1 MLKMIAPFEMGICVN
16 DLEKMI
22 AFYGDVLGFKLIS
35 QIDVPADKS
44 SEAGFT
50 SGGYTIV
57 RMQTNY
63 GERIK
68 LVRPMSSANPRL
80 SGEEVLSKKG
90 NVFLT
95 FIVEDLKHTVSRI
108 KDTDAP
114 IRTQGNIMQVRDG
127 VLLSIIDDP
136 EGNHLEF
143 VEYSD
148 INDYRPD
155 LIQASHSM

>member
-1 MLKMIAPFEMGICVN
+1 MLKMIAPFEMGICVD
-16 DLEKMI
+16 DLENMI
-22 AFYGDVLGFKLIS
+22 AFYGNVLGFKLIS
-35 QIDVPADKS
+35 KIDVPADKS
-44 SEAGFT
+44 NEAGFT

-68 LVRPMSSANPRL
+68 LVRPMTSPNPRT
-80 SGEEVLSKKG
+80 SGKEVLSNKG

-95 FIVEDLKHTVSRI
+95 FIVEDLKLTVSRI

-114 IRTQGNIMQVRDG
+114 IRTEGSIMEVRDG
-127 VLLSIIDDP
+127 VFLSIIDDP

-148 INDYRPD
+148 ITNYRPD
-155 LIQASHSM
+155 LV

>member
-1 MLKMIAPFEMGICVN
+1 MIAPFEMGICVN

-95 FIVEDLKHTVSRI
+95 FIVDDLKHTVSRI
-108 KDTDAP
+108 KDMGAP
-114 IRTQGNIMQVRDG
+114 IRTQGSIMEVRDG
-127 VLLSIIDDP
+127 VFLSIIDDP

-143 VEYSD
+143 VEYSE

-155 LIQASHSM
+155 LI

>member
-1 MLKMIAPFEMGICVN
+1 MLKMIAPFEMGICVD
-16 DLEKMI
+16 DLENMI

-35 QIDVPADKS
+35 KIDVPADKS
-44 SEAGFT
+44 NEAGFT

-68 LVRPMSSANPRL
+68 LVRPMTSPNPRT
-80 SGEEVLSKKG
+80 SGKEVLSKKG

-95 FIVEDLKHTVSRI
+95 FIVEDLKLTVSRI
-108 KDTDAP
+108 KVADAP
-114 IRTQGNIMQVRDG
+114 IRTQDSIMEVRDG
-127 VLLSIIDDP
+127 VFLSIIDDP

-148 INDYRPD
+148 ITNYRPD
-155 LIQASHSM
+155 LV

>member
-1 MLKMIAPFEMGICVN
+1 MLKMIAPFEMGICVD
-16 DLEKMI
+16 DLENMI

-35 QIDVPADKS
+35 KIDVPADKS
-44 SEAGFT
+44 NEAGFT

-68 LVRPMSSANPRL
+68 LVRPMTSANPRT
-80 SGEEVLSKKG
+80 SGKEVLSKKG

-114 IRTQGNIMQVRDG
+114 IRTQDSIMEVRDG
-127 VLLSIIDDP
+127 VFLSIIDDP

-148 INDYRPD
+148 ITNYRPD
-155 LIQASHSM
+155 LV

>member
-1 MLKMIAPFEMGICVN
+1 MLKMIAPFEMGICVD
-16 DLEKMI
+16 DLENMI

-35 QIDVPADKS
+35 KIDVPADKS
-44 SEAGFT
+44 NEAGFT

-68 LVRPMSSANPRL
+68 LVRPVTLPHSRT
-80 SGEEVLSKKG
+80 SGKEVLSKKG

-114 IRTQGNIMQVRDG
+114 IRTQGSIMEVRDG
-127 VLLSIIDDP
+127 VFLSIIDDP

-143 VEYSD
+143 VEYSN
-148 INDYRPD
+148 ITNYRPD
-155 LIQASHSM
+155 LV

>member
-1 MLKMIAPFEMGICVN
+1 MLKMIAPFEMGICVD
-16 DLEKMI
+16 DLENMI

-35 QIDVPADKS
+35 KIDVPADKS
-44 SEAGFT
+44 NEAGFT

-68 LVRPMSSANPRL
+68 LVRPMTSPNPRT
-80 SGEEVLSKKG
+80 SGKEVLSKKG

-95 FIVEDLKHTVSRI
+95 FIVEDLKLTVSRI

-114 IRTQGNIMQVRDG
+114 IRTQGNIMEVRDG
-127 VLLSIIDDP
+127 VFLSIIDDP

-148 INDYRPD
+148 ITNYRPD
-155 LIQASHSM
+155 LV

>member
-1 MLKMIAPFEMGICVN
+1 MLKMIAPFEMGICVD
-16 DLEKMI
+16 DLENMI

-35 QIDVPADKS
+35 KIDVPADKS
-44 SEAGFT
+44 NEAGFT

-68 LVRPMSSANPRL
+68 LVRPMTSPNPRT
-80 SGEEVLSKKG
+80 SGKEVLSKNG

-95 FIVEDLKHTVSRI
+95 FIVEDLKRTVSKI

-114 IRTQGNIMQVRDG
+114 IRTQGSIMEVRDG
-127 VLLSIIDDP
+127 VFLSIIDDP

-143 VEYSD
+143 VEYRD
-148 INDYRPD
+148 ITNYRPD
-155 LIQASHSM
+155 LV

>member
-1 MLKMIAPFEMGICVN
+1 MLKMIAPFEMGICVD
-16 DLEKMI
+16 DLENMI

-35 QIDVPADKS
+35 KIDVPADKS
-44 SEAGFT
+44 NEAGFT

-68 LVRPMSSANPRL
+68 LVRPMTSPNPRT
-80 SGEEVLSKKG
+80 SGKEVLSKKG

-95 FIVEDLKHTVSRI
+95 FIVEDLKLTVSRI
-108 KDTDAP
+108 KDADAP
-114 IRTQGNIMQVRDG
+114 IRTQGSIMEVRDG
-127 VLLSIIDDP
+127 VFLSIIDDP

-148 INDYRPD
+148 ITNYRPD
-155 LIQASHSM
+155 LV

>member
-1 MLKMIAPFEMGICVN
+1 MLKMIAPFEMGICVD
-16 DLEKMI
+16 DLENMI

-35 QIDVPADKS
+35 KIDVPADKS
-44 SEAGFT
+44 NEAGFT

-68 LVRPMSSANPRL
+68 LVKPMTSANPRT
-80 SGEEVLSKKG
+80 SGKEVLSNKG

-114 IRTQGNIMQVRDG
+114 IRTQGSIMEVRDG
-127 VLLSIIDDP
+127 VFLSIIDDP

-148 INDYRPD
+148 ITNYRPD
-155 LIQASHSM
+155 LV

>member
-1 MLKMIAPFEMGICVN
+1 MLKMIAPFEMGICVD
-16 DLEKMI
+16 DLENMI

-35 QIDVPADKS
+35 KIDVPADKS
-44 SEAGFT
+44 NEAGFT

-68 LVRPMSSANPRL
+68 LVRPMTSPNPRT
-80 SGEEVLSKKG
+80 SGKEVLSKKG

-95 FIVEDLKHTVSRI
+95 FIVEDLKLTVSRI

-114 IRTQGNIMQVRDG
+114 IRTQGSIMVVRDG
-127 VLLSIIDDP
+127 VFLSIIDDP

-143 VEYSD
+143 VEYRD
-148 INDYRPD
+148 ITNYRPD
-155 LIQASHSM
+155 LV

>member
-1 MLKMIAPFEMGICVN
+1 MLKMIAPFEMGICVD
-16 DLEKMI
+16 DLENMI

-35 QIDVPADKS
+35 KIDVPADKS
-44 SEAGFT
+44 NEAGFT

-68 LVRPMSSANPRL
+68 LVRPMTSPNPRT
-80 SGEEVLSKKG
+80 SGKEVLSKKG

-95 FIVEDLKHTVSRI
+95 FIVEDLKLTVSRI
-108 KDTDAP
+108 KDTDTP
-114 IRTQGNIMQVRDG
+114 IRTQGSIMEVRDG
-127 VLLSIIDDP
+127 VFLSIIDDP

-148 INDYRPD
+148 ITNYRPD
-155 LIQASHSM
+155 LV

>member
-1 MLKMIAPFEMGICVN
+1 MLNMIAPFEIGICVE
-16 DLEKMI
+16 DLATMTP
-22 AFYGDVLGFKLIS
+22 FYRDVLGFKLIS
-35 QIDVPADKS
+35 EIDVPADKS

-50 SGGYTIV
+50 TSGYRIV

-68 LVRPMSSANPRL
+68 LVQPVKPPGARD
-80 SGEEVLSKKG
+80 SGEEVLSNRG

-95 FIVEDLKHTVSRI
+95 FIVDDLKNTVSRV
-108 KDTDAP
+108 KATDAP
-114 IRTQGNIMQVRDG
+114 MRTNGDIMEVRDG
-127 VLLSIIDDP
+127 VFLSIMDDP

-148 INDYRPD
+148 MSDYRPE
-155 LIQASHSM
+155 LV

>member
-1 MLKMIAPFEMGICVN
+1 MLKMIAPFEMGICVD
-16 DLEKMI
+16 DLENMI
-22 AFYGDVLGFKLIS
+22 AFYGDVLGFQLIS
-35 QIDVPADKS
+35 KIDVPADKS
-44 SEAGFT
+44 NEAGFT

-68 LVRPMSSANPRL
+68 LVRPMTWPNPRT
-80 SGEEVLSKKG
+80 SGKEVLSKKG

-95 FIVEDLKHTVSRI
+95 FIVEDLKLTVSRI

-114 IRTQGNIMQVRDG
+114 IRTQGSIMEVRDG
-127 VLLSIIDDP
+127 VFLSIIDDP

-148 INDYRPD
+148 ITNYRPD
-155 LIQASHSM
+155 LV

>member
-1 MLKMIAPFEMGICVN
+1 MLKMIAPFEMGICVD
-16 DLEKMI
+16 DLENMI

-35 QIDVPADKS
+35 KIDVPADKS
-44 SEAGFT
+44 NEAGFT

-68 LVRPMSSANPRL
+68 LVRPVTLPHSRT
-80 SGEEVLSKKG
+80 SGKEVLSKKG

-114 IRTQGNIMQVRDG
+114 IRTQGSIMEVRDG
-127 VLLSIIDDP
+127 VFLSIIDDP

-143 VEYSD
+143 VEYRD
-148 INDYRPD
+148 ITNYRPD
-155 LIQASHSM
+155 LV

>member
-68 LVRPMSSANPRL
+68 LVRPMTSANPRL

-114 IRTQGNIMQVRDG
+114 IRTQGNIMEVRDG
-127 VLLSIIDDP
+127 VFLSIIDDP

>member
-1 MLKMIAPFEMGICVN
+1 MLKMIAPFEMGICVD
-16 DLEKMI
+16 DLENMI

-35 QIDVPADKS
+35 KIDVPADKS
-44 SEAGFT
+44 NEAGFT
-50 SGGYTIV
+50 SSGYTIV

-68 LVRPMSSANPRL
+68 LVRPMTSPNPRT
-80 SGEEVLSKKG
+80 SGKEVLSKKG

-95 FIVEDLKHTVSRI
+95 FIVEDLKLTVSRI
-108 KDTDAP
+108 KDADAP
-114 IRTQGNIMQVRDG
+114 IRTEGSIMEVRDG
-127 VLLSIIDDP
+127 VFLSIIDDP

-148 INDYRPD
+148 ITNYRPD
-155 LIQASHSM
+155 LV

>member
-1 MLKMIAPFEMGICVN
+1 MLKMIAPFEMGICVD
-16 DLEKMI
+16 DLENMI

-35 QIDVPADKS
+35 KIDVPADKS
-44 SEAGFT
+44 NEAGFT

-68 LVRPMSSANPRL
+68 LVRPVTLPHSRT
-80 SGEEVLSKKG
+80 SGKEVLSKKG

-95 FIVEDLKHTVSRI
+95 FIVEDLKHTISRI

-114 IRTQGNIMQVRDG
+114 VRTQGSIMEVRDG
-127 VLLSIIDDP
+127 VFLSIIDDP

-148 INDYRPD
+148 ITNYRPD
-155 LIQASHSM
+155 LV

>member
-1 MLKMIAPFEMGICVN
+1 MLKMIAPFEMGICVD
-16 DLEKMI
+16 DLENMI

-35 QIDVPADKS
+35 KIDVPADKS
-44 SEAGFT
+44 NEAGFT

-68 LVRPMSSANPRL
+68 LVRPMTSPNPRT
-80 SGEEVLSKKG
+80 SGKEVLSKKG

-108 KDTDAP
+108 KNTDAP
-114 IRTQGNIMQVRDG
+114 IRTQDSIMEVRDG
-127 VLLSIIDDP
+127 VFLSIIDDP

-143 VEYSD
+143 VEYSN
-148 INDYRPD
+148 ITNYRPD
-155 LIQASHSM
+155 LV

>member
-1 MLKMIAPFEMGICVN
+1 MLKMIAPFEMGICVD
-16 DLEKMI
+16 DLENMI

-35 QIDVPADKS
+35 KIDVPADKS
-44 SEAGFT
+44 NEAGFT

-68 LVRPMSSANPRL
+68 LVRPMTSPNPRT
-80 SGEEVLSKKG
+80 SGKEVLSKKG

-95 FIVEDLKHTVSRI
+95 FIVEDLKLTVSMI
-108 KDTDAP
+108 KDTDTP
-114 IRTQGNIMQVRDG
+114 IRTQGSIMEVRDG
-127 VLLSIIDDP
+127 VFLSIIDDP

-148 INDYRPD
+148 ITNYRPD
-155 LIQASHSM
+155 LV

>member
-1 MLKMIAPFEMGICVN
+1 MLKMIAPFEMGICVD
-16 DLEKMI
+16 DLENMI

-35 QIDVPADKS
+35 KIDVPADKS
-44 SEAGFT
+44 NEAGFT

-68 LVRPMSSANPRL
+68 LVRPVTLPHSRT
-80 SGEEVLSKKG
+80 SGKEVLSKKG

-114 IRTQGNIMQVRDG
+114 IRTQGSIMEVRDG
-127 VLLSIIDDP
+127 VFLSIIDDP

-148 INDYRPD
+148 ITNYRPD
-155 LIQASHSM
+155 LV

>member
-1 MLKMIAPFEMGICVN
+1 MLKMIAPFEMGICVD
-16 DLEKMI
+16 DLENMI

-35 QIDVPADKS
+35 KIDVPADKS
-44 SEAGFT
+44 NEAGFT

-68 LVRPMSSANPRL
+68 LVRPVTLPHSRT
-80 SGEEVLSKKG
+80 SGKEVLSKKG

-95 FIVEDLKHTVSRI
+95 FIVEDLKLTVSRI
-108 KDTDAP
+108 KDTGAP
-114 IRTQGNIMQVRDG
+114 IRTHGSIMEVRDG
-127 VLLSIIDDP
+127 VFLSIIDDP

-148 INDYRPD
+148 ITNYRPD
-155 LIQASHSM
+155 LV

>member
-1 MLKMIAPFEMGICVN
+1 MLKMIAPFEMGICVD
-16 DLEKMI
+16 DLENMI

-35 QIDVPADKS
+35 KIDVPADKS
-44 SEAGFT
+44 NEAGFT

-68 LVRPMSSANPRL
+68 LVRPMTSPNPRT
-80 SGEEVLSKKG
+80 SGKEVLSKKG

-114 IRTQGNIMQVRDG
+114 NRTQGSIMEVRDG
-127 VLLSIIDDP
+127 VFLSIIDDP

-148 INDYRPD
+148 ITNYRPD
-155 LIQASHSM
+155 LV

>member
-1 MLKMIAPFEMGICVN
+1 MLKMIAPFEMGICVD
-16 DLEKMI
+16 DLENMI

-35 QIDVPADKS
+35 KIDVPADKS
-44 SEAGFT
+44 NEAGFT

-68 LVRPMSSANPRL
+68 LVRPMTSPNPRT
-80 SGEEVLSKKG
+80 SGKEVLSKKG

-95 FIVEDLKHTVSRI
+95 FIVEDLKLTVSRI
-108 KDTDAP
+108 KDTDAL
-114 IRTQGNIMQVRDG
+114 IRTQGSIMEVRDG
-127 VLLSIIDDP
+127 VFLSIIDDP

-148 INDYRPD
+148 ITNYRPD
-155 LIQASHSM
+155 LV

>member
-1 MLKMIAPFEMGICVN
+1 MLKMMAPFEMGICVD
-16 DLEKMI
+16 DLENMI

-35 QIDVPADKS
+35 KIDVPADKS
-44 SEAGFT
+44 NEAGFT

-68 LVRPMSSANPRL
+68 LVRPMSSPNPRT
-80 SGEEVLSKKG
+80 SGKEVLSKKG

-95 FIVEDLKHTVSRI
+95 FIVEDLKLTVSRV
-108 KDTDAP
+108 KNTSAP
-114 IRTQGNIMQVRDG
+114 IRTQGSIMEVRDG
-127 VLLSIIDDP
+127 VFLSFIDDP

-148 INDYRPD
+148 ITNYRPD
-155 LIQASHSM
+155 LV

>member
-1 MLKMIAPFEMGICVN
+1 MLKMIAPFEMGICVD
-16 DLEKMI
+16 DLENMI

-35 QIDVPADKS
+35 KIDVPADKS
-44 SEAGFT
+44 NEAGFT
-50 SGGYTIV
+50 SSGYTIV

-68 LVRPMSSANPRL
+68 LVRPMTSPNPRT
-80 SGEEVLSKKG
+80 SGKEVLSKKG

-95 FIVEDLKHTVSRI
+95 FIVEDLKLTVSRI
-108 KDTDAP
+108 KDADAP
-114 IRTQGNIMQVRDG
+114 IRTQGSIMEVRDG
-127 VLLSIIDDP
+127 VFLSIIDDP

-148 INDYRPD
+148 ITNYRPD
-155 LIQASHSM
+155 LV

>member
-1 MLKMIAPFEMGICVN
+1 MLKMIAPFEMGICVD
-16 DLEKMI
+16 DLENMI

-35 QIDVPADKS
+35 KIDVPADKS
-44 SEAGFT
+44 NEAGFT

-68 LVRPMSSANPRL
+68 LVRPVTLPHSRT
-80 SGEEVLSKKG
+80 SGKEVLSKKG

-95 FIVEDLKHTVSRI
+95 FIVEDLKLTVSRI

-114 IRTQGNIMQVRDG
+114 IRTQGSIMEVRDG
-127 VLLSIIDDP
+127 VFLSIIDDP

-148 INDYRPD
+148 ITNYRPD
-155 LIQASHSM
+155 LV

>member
-1 MLKMIAPFEMGICVN
+1 MLKMIAPFEMGICVD
-16 DLEKMI
+16 DLENMI

-35 QIDVPADKS
+35 KIDVPADKS
-44 SEAGFT
+44 NEAGFT

-68 LVRPMSSANPRL
+68 LVRPVTLPHSRT
-80 SGEEVLSKKG
+80 SGKEVLSKKG

-114 IRTQGNIMQVRDG
+114 IRTQGSIMGVRDG
-127 VLLSIIDDP
+127 VFLSIIDDP

-143 VEYSD
+143 VEYRD
-148 INDYRPD
+148 ITNYRPD
-155 LIQASHSM
+155 LV